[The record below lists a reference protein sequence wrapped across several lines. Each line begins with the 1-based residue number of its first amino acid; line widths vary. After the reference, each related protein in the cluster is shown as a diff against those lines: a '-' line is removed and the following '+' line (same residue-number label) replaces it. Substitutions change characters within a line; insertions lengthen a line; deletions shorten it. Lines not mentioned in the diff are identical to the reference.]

1 MLPEEYEVFSVDL
14 PLEHVHTGLAI
25 GNGVLGLS
33 VWGDAGKINI
43 TLGCSSLWDHRGGE
57 VWKPE
62 QSYINVY
69 EAIAANDRKRMEELF
84 PWSHFNPSI
93 IPLARVVLFVPDA
106 ERVKL
111 LLTDSLISVEGKKS
125 CVEIRLSQQ
134 NKGLFVLRGCTE
146 FQLIPGFDLASVLKE
161 RGFVCPE
168 KMPDG
173 FLQTMPADPSYG
185 VCFSKEN
192 DEVLFRFF
200 RGTPQKPRGSFAVLE
215 QENRQFWSDFWRR
228 VPEIHTGDAETDAFY
243 WRGIFAFQCMTAA
256 DGVPAGLQGPWIEDE
271 QLPPWSSDYHFNI
284 NVQMCY
290 WPACRAAF
298 TRIPTHF
305 PCALTFITLVRVNW
319 AGETCSGA

>member
-62 QSYINVY
+62 QSYINVC

-111 LLTDSLISVEGKKS
+111 LLTDSLISVEGEKS

-146 FQLIPGFDLASVLKE
+146 FQLIPGFDLA
-161 RGFVCPE
+161 
-168 KMPDG
+168 
-173 FLQTMPADPSYG
+173 
-185 VCFSKEN
+185 
-192 DEVLFRFF
+192 
-200 RGTPQKPRGSFAVLE
+200 
-215 QENRQFWSDFWRR
+215 
-228 VPEIHTGDAETDAFY
+228 
-243 WRGIFAFQCMTAA
+243 
-256 DGVPAGLQGPWIEDE
+256 
-271 QLPPWSSDYHFNI
+271 
-284 NVQMCY
+284 
-290 WPACRAAF
+290 
-298 TRIPTHF
+298 
-305 PCALTFITLVRVNW
+305 
-319 AGETCSGA
+319 